1 MFSTIVVPLDG
12 SDAAAA
18 ALPVAREMA
27 RRFDARLHLV
37 QVVDTG
43 AAALAL
49 GANAAAGALTDPSA
63 ITGQVDARVEVAKS
77 YLSAV
82 AEQLVDAGL
91 SADYNVQGGS
101 AGNGIIAAAAETGA
115 DLIVMSSHGHTGLGR
130 LLLGSVTDHVVR
142 NATTPVVVVRA
153 TDAHGG

>member
-1 MFSTIVVPLDG
+1 MFARIVVPLDG
-12 SDAAAA
+12 SDAAAI
-18 ALPVAREMA
+18 ALPIAREMA

-63 ITGQVDARVEVAKS
+63 ITGQVDARVEVARS

-82 AEQLVDAGL
+82 AEQLVDAGF
-91 SADYNVQGGS
+91 SAEYDVPAGS
-101 AGNGIIAAAAETGA
+101 AGDGIIAAAADTGA
-115 DLIVMSSHGHTGLGR
+115 DLIVMSSHGHTGLSR
-130 LLLGSVTDHVVR
+130 LLMGSVTDHVVR
-142 NATTPVVVVRA
+142 NTTTPVLVVRA
-153 TDAHGG
+153 TDATGR